1 MDKAKQKALD
11 QISNFIN
18 LLERLKGKSVD
29 LNYFFS
35 TLHVFQSC
43 WYGDMKTSQEK
54 PTAIVTNSPPIESS
68 KNHSFGELI

>member
-11 QISNFIN
+11 QISDFIN

-43 WYGDMKTSQEK
+43 CM
-54 PTAIVTNSPPIESS
+54 VT
-68 KNHSFGELI
+68 